1 MKDIKR
7 VMACV
12 DLSEY
17 TQLTLE
23 YTLALVK
30 GLKVEILL
38 FNVINKRDI
47 ETAQTVSVYLP
58 GWTTAENYIKR
69 LKEERQQKIE
79 EIIEEHFAADKPHT
93 RVLIQAGVPFEAI
106 LKAIEKEKVDL
117 VVLGNKGQSN
127 LVGTLHGSNG
137 EKVFRHS
144 PVPVLSVRDRK
155 RFSRNR

>member
-1 MKDIKR
+1 MKDLKR

-17 TQLTLE
+17 TELTLE
-23 YTLALVK
+23 YTLALVR
-30 GLKVEILL
+30 GLEVEIIL
-38 FNVINKRDI
+38 FNVINTRDI
-47 ETAQTVSVYLP
+47 DTAQTVSVYLP
-58 GWTTAENYIKR
+58 GWTNAEDYIKR
-69 LKEERQQKIE
+69 LKEERYQKIQ
-79 EIIEEHFAADKPHT
+79 EIIEKLFVVDKPHFKILVQVGT
-93 RVLIQAGVPFEAI
+93 PFEAI
-106 LKAIEKEKVDL
+106 LKAISKEKVDL
-117 VVLGNKGQSN
+117 VILGNKGKSN

>member
-1 MKDIKR
+1 
-7 VMACV
+7 MACV

-17 TQLTLE
+17 TELTIE
-23 YTLALVK
+23 YTLALVR
-30 GLKVEILL
+30 GLEVEILL
-38 FNVINKRDI
+38 FNVINTRDI

-58 GWTTAENYIKR
+58 GWSNTENYIKR

-79 EIIEEHFAADKPHT
+79 EIIEEHFTADKPHF
-93 RVLIQAGVPFEAI
+93 RILIQVGTPFEAI
-106 LKAIEKEKVDL
+106 LKALYKEKVDL
-117 VVLGNKGQSN
+117 VILGNKGKSN